1 MATIE
6 TKYNIGQ
13 EVWVISI
20 ENRGPEIKKR
30 IVSGITVETIDISSY
45 EHLRNEPI
53 VTYAGFNYR
62 VYKDI
67 FSHNFGKR
75 KLVQGYVFDDTN
87 ARFIPETCVYDK
99 KEEAIVKFIQ
109 LFIDNSIKIESV
121 DRNHINI
128 YFDNDERKDLPAVV
142 EDEKKDEKKEE
153 VDDDEMLTDEDFTI

>member
-13 EVWVISI
+13 EVWVISPG
-20 ENRGPEIKKR
+20 NRGPEIKKR
-30 IVSGITVETIDISSY
+30 IVSGIKVETIDIRY
-45 EHLRNEPI
+45 YKHGENEPI
-53 VTYAGFNYR
+53 VTCAGFFYL

-67 FSHNFGKR
+67 LKNESVKR
-75 KLVQGYVFDDTN
+75 KLVQEYVFDDTN
-87 ARFIPETCVYDK
+87 VSVIPETCVFDK

-128 YFDNDERKDLPAVV
+128 YFNNDERKDLPAVV
-142 EDEKKDEKKEE
+142 EEEKKED
-153 VDDDEMLTDEDFTI
+153 VDEDERLTDEDFRI

>member
-13 EVWVISI
+13 EVWVISL
-20 ENRGPEIKKR
+20 ENRGLEINKR
-30 IVSGITVETIDISSY
+30 IVSGIMVDTIDIRWY
-45 EHLRNEPI
+45 KHGEQEPM
-53 VTYAGFNYR
+53 VTCPGFFYR

-67 FSHNFGKR
+67 LKNESVKR
-75 KLVQGYVFDDTN
+75 KLVQGYVFEDTN
-87 ARFIPETCVYDK
+87 VRFIPETCVYDK

-142 EDEKKDEKKEE
+142 EEEKKED
-153 VDDDEMLTDEDFTI
+153 VDEEERLTDEDFTI

>member
-13 EVWVISI
+13 EVWVISF
-20 ENRGPEIKKR
+20 ENLGPDIKRR
-30 IVSGITVETIDISSY
+30 IVSGIMVETIDLRSY
-45 EHLRNEPI
+45 ERLRNEPT
-53 VTYAGFNYR
+53 VTYGGFTYR
-62 VYKDI
+62 VYKDL

-87 ARFIPETCVYDK
+87 ARFIPETCVYEK

-128 YFDNDERKDLPAVV
+128 YFDNYERKDLPAVV
-142 EDEKKDEKKEE
+142 EEEKKED
-153 VDDDEMLTDEDFTI
+153 VDDEERLTDDDFRI

>member
-1 MATIE
+1 MSTIE

-53 VTYAGFNYR
+53 ITYGGFIYR

-75 KLVQGYVFDDTN
+75 KLVQGYVFDDTK
-87 ARFIPETCVYDK
+87 ARFIPESCVYDK

-128 YFDNDERKDLPAVV
+128 YFNNDERKDLPVVV
-142 EDEKKDEKKEE
+142 EEEKKED
-153 VDDDEMLTDEDFTI
+153 VDEDERLTDEDFRI

>member
-13 EVWVISI
+13 EVWVISC
-20 ENRGPEIKKR
+20 ERVGLEIKKR
-30 IVSGITVETIDISSY
+30 IVSGITVETIDLSSY
-45 EHLRNEPI
+45 DHLRNEPI
-53 VTYAGFNYR
+53 FTYGGFNYR

-67 FSHNFGKR
+67 LKNESVKR
-75 KLVQGYVFDDTN
+75 KLVQGYVFDNTN
-87 ARFIPETCVYDK
+87 VRFVPETCVYDK

-128 YFDNDERKDLPAVV
+128 YFNNDERKDLPAVV
-142 EDEKKDEKKEE
+142 EEEKKED
-153 VDDDEMLTDEDFTI
+153 VDEDERLTDEDFRI

>member
-13 EVWVISI
+13 EVWVISL
-20 ENRGPEIKKR
+20 ENLGLEIKKR
-30 IVSGITVETIDISSY
+30 IVSGITVETIDLSSY
-45 EHLRNEPI
+45 EHLKNEPI
-53 VTYAGFNYR
+53 VTYGGFNYR

-67 FSHNFGKR
+67 FKNESVKR
-75 KLVQGYVFDDTN
+75 KLVQGYIFDNTN
-87 ARFIPETCVYDK
+87 VRFIPETCVYDK

-121 DRNHINI
+121 DRKHINI

-142 EDEKKDEKKEE
+142 EEEKKEDVE
-153 VDDDEMLTDEDFTI
+153 EDERLTDEDFRI

>member
-13 EVWVISI
+13 EVWVISC
-20 ENRGPEIKKR
+20 ENLGPDIKRR
-30 IVSGITVETIDISSY
+30 IVSGITVETIDLRSY

-53 VTYAGFNYR
+53 VTYGGFCYR
-62 VYKDI
+62 VYKDL
-67 FSHNFGKR
+67 FKHNFGKR

-87 ARFIPETCVYDK
+87 VRFIPETCVYEK

-128 YFDNDERKDLPAVV
+128 YFNNDERKDLPAVV
-142 EDEKKDEKKEE
+142 EDEKKEDVDEEE
-153 VDDDEMLTDEDFTI
+153 RLTDEDFRI